1 MKKLIG
7 SLAVAA
13 LLAAAGVQ
21 AQVGV
26 LQGTVT
32 GVKAGA
38 VLPVLKGET
47 KVADIKVEEGG
58 KFSVALAT
66 GVYTVDLPERQDD
79 QGGRAEWCCD
89 HQHQLRVT
97 AAHAREK
104 EAGDSRREAE
114 TKRDVQFWLDVMMKL
129 TVPLGAIVA
138 AWLAN
143 HFEQNRANLQ
153 LINQR
158 EQAESSLRATMFGQL
173 ITPIAGPT
181 HRTAIRSA
189 TPCWRSSS
197 R

>member
-66 GVYTVDLPERQDD
+66 GVYTVNCPN
-79 QGGRAEWCCD
+79 GK
-89 HQHQLRVT
+89 VT
-97 AAHAREK
+97 K
-104 EAGDSRREAE
+104 
-114 TKRDVQFWLDVMMKL
+114 
-129 TVPLGAIVA
+129 VA
-138 AWLAN
+138 ALNGA
-143 HFEQNRANLQ
+143 ATIG
-153 LINQR
+153 INCQ
-158 EQAESSLRATMFGQL
+158 
-173 ITPIAGPT
+173 
-181 HRTAIRSA
+181 
-189 TPCWRSSS
+189 
-197 R
+197 